1 MPPDAAPDTKPSHA
15 AMQHAAEWF
24 ALLRSGDA
32 TEQDRADWQSWLAQS
47 PEHRD
52 AWNYAESTS
61 RRFAPVQTPE
71 SRRAAAA
78 ALTQVRQT
86 RNGRRHL
93 LRGIVALAGTG
104 LLGWAGWRHSPLPEL
119 ALAWSADHHTGT
131 GEIRDIALADGT
143 RIWLNTA
150 SALNADYQ
158 PALRRVDLLGGEM
171 LIETAHDARPF
182 VATTRHGRLR
192 ALGTRFT
199 VRLDGDTTLLAVYQ
213 GAVEVRTGQGALRVI
228 NAGSQ
233 ARFDSVQI
241 QPTVAADPAREAWT
255 RGVLLAADI
264 PLKDLVAELRR
275 YHRGHIGVAPQVA
288 ELRVLGGY
296 PLRDPERALAMLES
310 VLPIRVQRTLP
321 WWTTIEP
328 K

>member
-1 MPPDAAPDTKPSHA
+1 
-15 AMQHAAEWF
+15 MQHAADWF

-32 TEQDRADWQSWLAQS
+32 TEQDRADWRSWLAQS
-47 PEHRD
+47 PEHRA
-52 AWNYAESTS
+52 AWAYAESIS

-71 SRRAAAA
+71 NRRAAAA

-86 RNGRRHL
+86 RHGRRHL

-119 ALAWSADHHTGT
+119 TLAWSADHHTGT

-213 GAVEVRTGQGALRVI
+213 GAVEVRTGQGALRI
-228 NAGSQ
+228 ISAGSQ
-233 ARFDSVQI
+233 VRFDNAQI

-296 PLRDPERALAMLES
+296 PLRDPERTLAMLES
-310 VLPIRVQRTLP
+310 VLPIRVQHTLP
-321 WWTTIEP
+321 WWTTIDP